1 MLNKL
6 EKLRQFFI
14 NKEFVL
20 VILGGTFF
28 FSLKFLFMLL
38 NDTIKFLP
46 VTVAYLVCHAI
57 LFSISWVYH
66 KSVSFHKHTKN
77 QNGQFMRYTKV
88 ASLFKIADYFL
99 VIGLT
104 LTFNMQSFYAVIVAS
119 AIIFLIRFALLKSY
133 VFR

>member
-1 MLNKL
+1 MAGLMLNKL
-6 EKLRQFFI
+6 EKIGQFFI

-20 VILGGTFF
+20 VILGGTIF

-38 NDTIKFLP
+38 NELIELLP
-46 VTVAYLVCHAI
+46 VTVAYFFCHLI
-57 LFSISWVYH
+57 LFSISWIYH
-66 KSVSFHKHTKN
+66 KSVSFRKHKKN
-77 QNGQFMRYTKV
+77 KNGQFIKYTKV

-119 AIIFLIRFALLKSY
+119 VIIFLIRFIGW
-133 VFR
+133 